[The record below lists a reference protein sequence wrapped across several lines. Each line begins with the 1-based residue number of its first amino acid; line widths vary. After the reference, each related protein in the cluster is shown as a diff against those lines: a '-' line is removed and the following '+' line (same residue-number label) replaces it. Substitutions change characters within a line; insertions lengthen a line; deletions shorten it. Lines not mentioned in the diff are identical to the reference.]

1 MYKFKQVF
9 EILAALVEEQVIN
22 QGEKYWWFFFM
33 CDVTELYKD
42 QPLPLAFRH
51 GSSWKTQRP
60 THLLSMT

>member
-1 MYKFKQVF
+1 MYKVKQVF

-33 CDVTELYKD
+33 FDITELYKD
-42 QPLPLAFRH
+42 QPTPLTFRH
-51 GSSWKTQRP
+51 GSSRKTQRP